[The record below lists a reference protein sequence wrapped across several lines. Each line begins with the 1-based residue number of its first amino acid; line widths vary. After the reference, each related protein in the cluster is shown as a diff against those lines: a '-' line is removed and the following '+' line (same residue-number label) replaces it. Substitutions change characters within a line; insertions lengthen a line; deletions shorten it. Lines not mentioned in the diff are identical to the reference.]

1 MSHVAK
7 AFPGQQI
14 MESVARI
21 FLDYSIGLGYN
32 SCAMFVASGKKEPE
46 VGYGRL
52 GELHPTLKP
61 PSAHRRH

>member
-7 AFPGQQI
+7 AFSGEQI
-14 MESVARI
+14 MEGVARI
-21 FLDYSIGLGYN
+21 FLGYSIGLSY
-32 SCAMFVASGKKEPE
+32 AVFVASSEKEPK